1 MKKTKSI
8 LIFVLSALLSLSLAI
23 FAACG
28 DTTGGSGN
36 SGGSSDAC
44 EHKVTYVKPDISAT
58 CTTEGRGYL
67 TCEDCGKRLSDK
79 QGNIIFTGVTLSSTE
94 EDILKQYVKDAA
106 ETFVSSFSPLIASYT
121 DNTDDVV
128 FIYQR
133 NRVSDGKANAFCSLF
148 KSYVVDYVAYSVLSM
163 TYADSARK
171 YADDMT
177 NHVVSALKLIF
188 QKDAPTS
195 GSKTMEDMTGEV
207 ILN

>member
-1 MKKTKSI
+1 MAVTEQTITIGYADIKSKVKKHFSI
-8 LIFVLSALLSLSLAI
+8 I
-23 FAACG
+23 
-28 DTTGGSGN
+28 
-36 SGGSSDAC
+36 
-44 EHKVTYVKPDISAT
+44 
-58 CTTEGRGYL
+58 
-67 TCEDCGKRLSDK
+67 GKRLSDK
-79 QGNIIFTGVTLSSTE
+79 QGNILFTGVTLSSTE

-106 ETFVSSFSPLIASYT
+106 ETFVSSFSPLIAGYT

-128 FIYQR
+128 FTYQR
-133 NRVSDGKANAFCSLF
+133 NRVSEGKVNAFCSLF
-148 KSYVVDYVAYSVLSM
+148 KGYVVDYVAYSVLSM

-177 NHVVSALKLIF
+177 NHVNSALKLIF

>member
-1 MKKTKSI
+1 MAETEQTITIGYADIKSKVKKHFSI
-8 LIFVLSALLSLSLAI
+8 V
-23 FAACG
+23 
-28 DTTGGSGN
+28 
-36 SGGSSDAC
+36 
-44 EHKVTYVKPDISAT
+44 
-58 CTTEGRGYL
+58 
-67 TCEDCGKRLSDK
+67 GKRLSDK
-79 QGNIIFTGVTLSSTE
+79 QGNILFTGVTLSSTE

-106 ETFVSSFSPLIASYT
+106 ETFVSSFSPLIAGYT

-128 FIYQR
+128 FTYRQ
-133 NRVSDGKANAFCSLF
+133 NRVSEGKANAFCSLF

>member
-1 MKKTKSI
+1 MAETEQTTTIGYADIKSKVKKHFSI
-8 LIFVLSALLSLSLAI
+8 V
-23 FAACG
+23 
-28 DTTGGSGN
+28 
-36 SGGSSDAC
+36 
-44 EHKVTYVKPDISAT
+44 
-58 CTTEGRGYL
+58 
-67 TCEDCGKRLSDK
+67 GKRLSDK
-79 QGNIIFTGVTLSSTE
+79 QGNILFTGVTLSSTE

-106 ETFVSSFSPLIASYT
+106 ETFVSSFSPLIAGYT

-128 FIYQR
+128 FTYRQ
-133 NRVSDGKANAFCSLF
+133 NRVSEGKANAFCSLF

>member
-1 MKKTKSI
+1 MAVTEQTITIGYADIKSKVKKHFSI
-8 LIFVLSALLSLSLAI
+8 I
-23 FAACG
+23 
-28 DTTGGSGN
+28 
-36 SGGSSDAC
+36 
-44 EHKVTYVKPDISAT
+44 
-58 CTTEGRGYL
+58 
-67 TCEDCGKRLSDK
+67 GKRLSDK
-79 QGNIIFTGVTLSSTE
+79 QGNILFTGVTLSSTE
-94 EDILKQYVKDAA
+94 EDILKQYVKNAA
-106 ETFVSSFSPLIASYT
+106 ETFVSSFSPLIDSYT

-128 FIYQR
+128 FTYQR
-133 NRVSDGKANAFCSLF
+133 NRVSEGKANAFCSLF

-177 NHVVSALKLIF
+177 NHVNSALKLIF

>member
-1 MKKTKSI
+1 MAVTEQTITIGYADIKSKVKKHFSI
-8 LIFVLSALLSLSLAI
+8 I
-23 FAACG
+23 
-28 DTTGGSGN
+28 
-36 SGGSSDAC
+36 
-44 EHKVTYVKPDISAT
+44 
-58 CTTEGRGYL
+58 
-67 TCEDCGKRLSDK
+67 GKRLSDK
-79 QGNIIFTGVTLSSTE
+79 QGNILFTGVTLSSTE

-106 ETFVSSFSPLIASYT
+106 ETFVSSFSPLIAGYT
-121 DNTDDVV
+121 DNTDDVT
-128 FIYQR
+128 FTYQR
-133 NRVSDGKANAFCSLF
+133 NRVSECKANAFCSLF

-177 NHVVSALKLIF
+177 NHVNSALKLIF

>member
-1 MKKTKSI
+1 MAVTEQTITIGYADIKSKVKKHFSI
-8 LIFVLSALLSLSLAI
+8 I
-23 FAACG
+23 
-28 DTTGGSGN
+28 
-36 SGGSSDAC
+36 
-44 EHKVTYVKPDISAT
+44 
-58 CTTEGRGYL
+58 
-67 TCEDCGKRLSDK
+67 GKRLSDK
-79 QGNIIFTGVTLSSTE
+79 HGNIIFTGVTLSSTE

-106 ETFVSSFSPLIASYT
+106 ETFVSSFSPLIAGYT

-133 NRVSDGKANAFCSLF
+133 NRVSEGKANAFCSLF

>member
-1 MKKTKSI
+1 MAVTEQTITIGYADIKSKVKKHFSI
-8 LIFVLSALLSLSLAI
+8 I
-23 FAACG
+23 
-28 DTTGGSGN
+28 
-36 SGGSSDAC
+36 
-44 EHKVTYVKPDISAT
+44 
-58 CTTEGRGYL
+58 
-67 TCEDCGKRLSDK
+67 GKRLSDK
-79 QGNIIFTGVTLSSTE
+79 QGNILFTGVTLSSTE
-94 EDILKQYVKDAA
+94 EDILKQYVKNAA
-106 ETFVSSFSPLIASYT
+106 ETFVSSFSPLIAGYT

-128 FIYQR
+128 FTYQR
-133 NRVSDGKANAFCSLF
+133 NRVSESKANAFCSLF

>member
-1 MKKTKSI
+1 MAVTEQTITIGYADIKSKVKKHFSI
-8 LIFVLSALLSLSLAI
+8 I
-23 FAACG
+23 
-28 DTTGGSGN
+28 
-36 SGGSSDAC
+36 
-44 EHKVTYVKPDISAT
+44 
-58 CTTEGRGYL
+58 
-67 TCEDCGKRLSDK
+67 GKRLSDK
-79 QGNIIFTGVTLSSTE
+79 QGNILFTGVTLSSTE
-94 EDILKQYVKDAA
+94 EDILKQYVKDAS
-106 ETFVSSFSPLIASYT
+106 ETFVSSFSPLIAGYT

-128 FIYQR
+128 FTYQR
-133 NRVSDGKANAFCSLF
+133 NRVNDGKANAFCSLF

>member
-1 MKKTKSI
+1 MAVTEQTITIGYADIKSKVKKHFSI
-8 LIFVLSALLSLSLAI
+8 I
-23 FAACG
+23 
-28 DTTGGSGN
+28 
-36 SGGSSDAC
+36 
-44 EHKVTYVKPDISAT
+44 
-58 CTTEGRGYL
+58 
-67 TCEDCGKRLSDK
+67 GKRLSDK
-79 QGNIIFTGVTLSSTE
+79 QGNILFTGVTLSSTE

-106 ETFVSSFSPLIASYT
+106 ETFVSSFSPLIAGYT
-121 DNTDDVV
+121 DNSDDVV
-128 FIYQR
+128 FTYQR
-133 NRVSDGKANAFCSLF
+133 NRVSEGKASAFCSLF

>member
-1 MKKTKSI
+1 MAVTEQTITIGYADIKSKVKKHFSI
-8 LIFVLSALLSLSLAI
+8 I
-23 FAACG
+23 
-28 DTTGGSGN
+28 
-36 SGGSSDAC
+36 
-44 EHKVTYVKPDISAT
+44 
-58 CTTEGRGYL
+58 
-67 TCEDCGKRLSDK
+67 GKRLSDK
-79 QGNIIFTGVTLSSTE
+79 QGNILFTGVTLSSTE

-106 ETFVSSFSPLIASYT
+106 ETFVGNFAPLITSYT

-128 FIYQR
+128 FTYQR
-133 NRVSDGKANAFCSLF
+133 NRVSDGKANAFCSIF

-188 QKDAPTS
+188 QKDAPASVS
-195 GSKTMEDMTGEV
+195 GNLTDMTGEV

>member
-1 MKKTKSI
+1 MAVTEQTITIGYADIKSKVKKHFSI
-8 LIFVLSALLSLSLAI
+8 I
-23 FAACG
+23 
-28 DTTGGSGN
+28 
-36 SGGSSDAC
+36 
-44 EHKVTYVKPDISAT
+44 
-58 CTTEGRGYL
+58 
-67 TCEDCGKRLSDK
+67 GKRLSDK
-79 QGNIIFTGVTLSSTE
+79 QGNILFTGVTLSSTE

-106 ETFVSSFSPLIASYT
+106 ETFVSSFSPLIAGYT
-121 DNTDDVV
+121 DNTDDVT
-128 FIYQR
+128 FTYQR
-133 NRVSDGKANAFCSLF
+133 NRVSEGKANAFCSLF

-177 NHVVSALKLIF
+177 NHVVSASKLIF

>member
-1 MKKTKSI
+1 MAVTEQTITIGYADIKSKVKKHFSI
-8 LIFVLSALLSLSLAI
+8 I
-23 FAACG
+23 
-28 DTTGGSGN
+28 
-36 SGGSSDAC
+36 
-44 EHKVTYVKPDISAT
+44 
-58 CTTEGRGYL
+58 
-67 TCEDCGKRLSDK
+67 GKRLSDK
-79 QGNIIFTGVTLSSTE
+79 QGNILFTGVTLSSTE

-106 ETFVSSFSPLIASYT
+106 ETFVGNFAPLIAGYT
-121 DNTDDVV
+121 DNTDDVT
-128 FIYQR
+128 FTYQR
-133 NRVSDGKANAFCSLF
+133 NRVSEGKANAFCSLF

-177 NHVVSALKLIF
+177 NHMVSALKLIF

>member
-1 MKKTKSI
+1 MAVTEQTITIGYADIKSKVKKHFSI
-8 LIFVLSALLSLSLAI
+8 I
-23 FAACG
+23 
-28 DTTGGSGN
+28 
-36 SGGSSDAC
+36 
-44 EHKVTYVKPDISAT
+44 
-58 CTTEGRGYL
+58 
-67 TCEDCGKRLSDK
+67 GKRLSDK
-79 QGNIIFTGVTLSSTE
+79 QGNILFTGVTLSSTE

-106 ETFVSSFSPLIASYT
+106 ETFVSSFSPLIDSYT

-128 FIYQR
+128 FTYQR
-133 NRVSDGKANAFCSLF
+133 NRVSEGKANAFCSLF

-177 NHVVSALKLIF
+177 NHVISALKLIF

>member
-1 MKKTKSI
+1 MAATEQTITIGYADIKSKVKKHFSI
-8 LIFVLSALLSLSLAI
+8 I
-23 FAACG
+23 
-28 DTTGGSGN
+28 
-36 SGGSSDAC
+36 
-44 EHKVTYVKPDISAT
+44 
-58 CTTEGRGYL
+58 
-67 TCEDCGKRLSDK
+67 GKRLSDK
-79 QGNIIFTGVTLSSTE
+79 QGNILFTGVTLSSTE

-106 ETFVSSFSPLIASYT
+106 ETFVSSFSPLIAGYT
-121 DNTDDVV
+121 DNTDDVT
-128 FIYQR
+128 FTYQR
-133 NRVSDGKANAFCSLF
+133 NRVSEGKANAFCSLF

>member
-1 MKKTKSI
+1 MAVTEQTITIGYADIKSKVKKHFSI
-8 LIFVLSALLSLSLAI
+8 I
-23 FAACG
+23 
-28 DTTGGSGN
+28 
-36 SGGSSDAC
+36 
-44 EHKVTYVKPDISAT
+44 
-58 CTTEGRGYL
+58 
-67 TCEDCGKRLSDK
+67 GKRLSDK
-79 QGNIIFTGVTLSSTE
+79 QGNILFTGVTLSSTE

-106 ETFVSSFSPLIASYT
+106 ETFVSSFSPLIAGYT

-128 FIYQR
+128 FTYQR
-133 NRVSDGKANAFCSLF
+133 NRVNDGKANAFCSLF
-148 KSYVVDYVAYSVLSM
+148 MSYVVDYVAYSVLSM

>member
-1 MKKTKSI
+1 MAVTEQTITIGYADIKSKVKKHFSI
-8 LIFVLSALLSLSLAI
+8 I
-23 FAACG
+23 
-28 DTTGGSGN
+28 
-36 SGGSSDAC
+36 
-44 EHKVTYVKPDISAT
+44 
-58 CTTEGRGYL
+58 
-67 TCEDCGKRLSDK
+67 GKRLSDK
-79 QGNIIFTGVTLSSTE
+79 QGNILFTGVTLSSTE

-106 ETFVSSFSPLIASYT
+106 ETFVSSFSPLIAGYT
-121 DNTDDVV
+121 DNTDDVT
-128 FIYQR
+128 FTYQQ
-133 NRVSDGKANAFCSLF
+133 NRVSESKANAFCSLF

>member
-1 MKKTKSI
+1 MAVTEQTITIGYADIKSKVKKHFSI
-8 LIFVLSALLSLSLAI
+8 I
-23 FAACG
+23 
-28 DTTGGSGN
+28 
-36 SGGSSDAC
+36 
-44 EHKVTYVKPDISAT
+44 
-58 CTTEGRGYL
+58 
-67 TCEDCGKRLSDK
+67 GKRLSDK
-79 QGNIIFTGVTLSSTE
+79 QGNILFTGVTLSSTE

-106 ETFVSSFSPLIASYT
+106 ETFVSSFPPLIAGYT

-128 FIYQR
+128 FTYHR
-133 NRVSDGKANAFCSLF
+133 NRVSEGKANAFCSLF

-177 NHVVSALKLIF
+177 NHVNSALKLIF

>member
-1 MKKTKSI
+1 MTVTEQTITIGYADIKSKVKKHFSI
-8 LIFVLSALLSLSLAI
+8 I
-23 FAACG
+23 
-28 DTTGGSGN
+28 
-36 SGGSSDAC
+36 
-44 EHKVTYVKPDISAT
+44 
-58 CTTEGRGYL
+58 
-67 TCEDCGKRLSDK
+67 GKRLSDK
-79 QGNIIFTGVTLSSTE
+79 QGNILFTGVTLSSTE

-106 ETFVSSFSPLIASYT
+106 ETFVSSFSPLIAGYT
-121 DNTDDVV
+121 DNTDDVT
-128 FIYQR
+128 FTYQR
-133 NRVSDGKANAFCSLF
+133 NRVSEGKANAFCSLF

>member
-1 MKKTKSI
+1 MAVTEQTITIGYADIKSKVKKHFSI
-8 LIFVLSALLSLSLAI
+8 I
-23 FAACG
+23 
-28 DTTGGSGN
+28 
-36 SGGSSDAC
+36 
-44 EHKVTYVKPDISAT
+44 
-58 CTTEGRGYL
+58 
-67 TCEDCGKRLSDK
+67 GKRLSDK
-79 QGNIIFTGVTLSSTE
+79 QGNILFTGVTLSSTE

-106 ETFVSSFSPLIASYT
+106 ETFVGNFSPLIAGYT
-121 DNTDDVV
+121 DNTDDVT
-128 FIYQR
+128 FTYQQ
-133 NRVSDGKANAFCSLF
+133 NRVSESKANAFCSLF

-195 GSKTMEDMTGEV
+195 GSNTMEDMTGEV

>member
-1 MKKTKSI
+1 MAVTEQTITIGYADIKSKVKKHFSI
-8 LIFVLSALLSLSLAI
+8 I
-23 FAACG
+23 
-28 DTTGGSGN
+28 
-36 SGGSSDAC
+36 
-44 EHKVTYVKPDISAT
+44 
-58 CTTEGRGYL
+58 
-67 TCEDCGKRLSDK
+67 GKRLSDK
-79 QGNIIFTGVTLSSTE
+79 QGNILFTGVTLSSTE

-106 ETFVSSFSPLIASYT
+106 ETFVSSFSPLIAGYT
-121 DNTDDVV
+121 DNTDDVT
-128 FIYQR
+128 FTYQR
-133 NRVSDGKANAFCSLF
+133 NRVSEGKASAFCSLF

-177 NHVVSALKLIF
+177 NHVNSALKLIF

>member
-1 MKKTKSI
+1 MAVTEQTITIGYADIKSKVKKHFSI
-8 LIFVLSALLSLSLAI
+8 I
-23 FAACG
+23 
-28 DTTGGSGN
+28 
-36 SGGSSDAC
+36 
-44 EHKVTYVKPDISAT
+44 
-58 CTTEGRGYL
+58 
-67 TCEDCGKRLSDK
+67 GKRLSDK
-79 QGNIIFTGVTLSSTE
+79 QVNILFTGVTLSSTE

-106 ETFVSSFSPLIASYT
+106 ETFVSSFSPLIAGYT
-121 DNTDDVV
+121 DNTDDVT
-128 FIYQR
+128 FTYQR
-133 NRVSDGKANAFCSLF
+133 NRVSEGKANAFCSLF
-148 KSYVVDYVAYSVLSM
+148 KSYAVDYVAYSVLSM

>member
-1 MKKTKSI
+1 MAVTEQTITIGYADIKSKVKKHFSI
-8 LIFVLSALLSLSLAI
+8 I
-23 FAACG
+23 
-28 DTTGGSGN
+28 
-36 SGGSSDAC
+36 
-44 EHKVTYVKPDISAT
+44 
-58 CTTEGRGYL
+58 
-67 TCEDCGKRLSDK
+67 GKRLSDK
-79 QGNIIFTGVTLSSTE
+79 QGNILFTGITLSSTE

-106 ETFVSSFSPLIASYT
+106 ETFVGNFSPLIAGYT

-128 FIYQR
+128 FTYQR
-133 NRVSDGKANAFCSLF
+133 NRVSESKANAFCSLF

-207 ILN
+207 TLN

>member
-1 MKKTKSI
+1 MAVTEQTITIGYADIKSKVKKHFSI
-8 LIFVLSALLSLSLAI
+8 I
-23 FAACG
+23 
-28 DTTGGSGN
+28 
-36 SGGSSDAC
+36 
-44 EHKVTYVKPDISAT
+44 
-58 CTTEGRGYL
+58 
-67 TCEDCGKRLSDK
+67 GKRLSDK
-79 QGNIIFTGVTLSSTE
+79 QGNILFTCVTLSSTE

-106 ETFVSSFSPLIASYT
+106 ETFVGNFSPLIAGYT
-121 DNTDDVV
+121 DNTDDVT
-128 FIYQR
+128 FTYQR
-133 NRVSDGKANAFCSLF
+133 NRVSEGKANAFCSLF

-177 NHVVSALKLIF
+177 NHVNSALKLIF

>member
-1 MKKTKSI
+1 MAVTEQTITIGYADIKNKVKKHFSI
-8 LIFVLSALLSLSLAI
+8 I
-23 FAACG
+23 
-28 DTTGGSGN
+28 
-36 SGGSSDAC
+36 
-44 EHKVTYVKPDISAT
+44 
-58 CTTEGRGYL
+58 
-67 TCEDCGKRLSDK
+67 GKRLSDK
-79 QGNIIFTGVTLSSTE
+79 QGNILFTGVTLSSTE

-106 ETFVSSFSPLIASYT
+106 ETFVSSFSPLIAGYT

-128 FIYQR
+128 FTYQR
-133 NRVSDGKANAFCSLF
+133 NRVSEGKANAFSSLF

-163 TYADSARK
+163 AYADSARK

-177 NHVVSALKLIF
+177 NHVNSALKLIF